1 MRIPA
6 PIGIDGQQGEADTHD
21 GTAHVECRTKDS
33 SSLFYILGLLLG
45 LSGGVGKQRCSLLAG
60 VDNVSHG
67 FKVVEMDVNG

>member
-6 PIGIDGQQGEADTHD
+6 PIGIDGQQGEGDTHD

-60 VDNVSHG
+60 VDNISHG